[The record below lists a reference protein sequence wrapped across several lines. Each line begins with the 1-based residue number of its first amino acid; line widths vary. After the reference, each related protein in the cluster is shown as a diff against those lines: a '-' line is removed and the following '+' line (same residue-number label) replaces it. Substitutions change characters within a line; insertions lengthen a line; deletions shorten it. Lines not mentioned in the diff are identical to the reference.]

1 MCIGRMNRGHT
12 WIYKYSLLITQ
23 GFFSETGCRRWEGDS
38 LSSGSDDKVSS
49 ADTSASDYECRITPQ
64 VSPSDKKHFNL
75 LPMLPGDNDLHFEDG
90 DLDLLSEDCDRDLIS
105 EDRANMLYQCPDRG
119 NIDELFSVSLSPGN
133 KVCDTFTSTEGV
145 PDLPTHTRPI
155 RVAGRKIKK
164 GDVELL
170 FEDVGNMLEI
180 VGVGLEWA
188 KVVVTKE
195 LGVEVRHIGEYAW
208 KDLWANLK
216 MPGQVY
222 GGFELMNIIF
232 SELQILDQRPSNI
245 VLEDLTERFGVGLTS
260 TDVVSAYVEDHV
272 EQSNDQEFF
281 PHVLD
286 LAKYMGLEGKNVVKS
301 SSVSSG
307 EVENLKRTVGGN
319 HSKEKSGG
327 NKDPPQDPS
336 EDPPLDPPQD
346 PSEAPAQDAP
356 PDPQQDPSEDPP
368 LDPPQDLPP
377 DPPQDP
383 SETPPPDPPGDP
395 SQNPSSDPPGD
406 PSQDPPSGPPQDP
419 PSDPPEDP
427 SQDPPN
433 PLPPSEMEGR
443 KVLVVIIIPE
453 VRYLHEAHGQV
464 VHEGHPLRKASIA
477 PILEFE
483 FEVIGKDKK
492 ITTTLRTECSLGE
505 DCVPHLNPPDLGYF
519 QDDITISLTCKKD
532 RAAHLSSTRVENIV
546 DVRSTIT
553 NIKSSSSTREC
564 SGQFGVAAPL
574 LNLIG
579 VQGEGSY
586 GGTKEKS
593 DSSAREIST
602 KQLSSF
608 HVRPL
613 KSPGSLVFNFVYPGE
628 VEGRIADA
636 HHGPRELITLGIGET
651 FDSTIIGEWD
661 NFYQDPRDPTCR
673 KCPYSFKIKR
683 HITSIGDLRQSH
695 GNGQEPH
702 CMQQPYEVPLWVN
715 HAMTHILHRHQ
726 ITKLE
731 APGVKRLEHVIEAH
745 PASYS
750 G

>member
-1 MCIGRMNRGHT
+1 MMCIDRMNRGHT

-23 GFFSETGCRRWEGDS
+23 GFFSETGCRSWEGDS
-38 LSSGSDDKVSS
+38 LSSGSDDEVSS

-75 LPMLPGDNDLHFEDG
+75 LPMLPGDNDLHFEDW
-90 DLDLLSEDCDRDLIS
+90 DVDFIS
-105 EDRANMLYQCPDRG
+105 EDRANMLHQCPDRG
-119 NIDELFSVSLSPGN
+119 NVDELFSVSLSPGP
-133 KVCDTFTSTEGV
+133 KFCDTFTSTEGV

-155 RVAGRKIKK
+155 RVAGRKNNK

-170 FEDVGNMLEI
+170 FEDVGSMLEV

-222 GGFELMNIIF
+222 GGFELMNIIC
-232 SELQILDQRPSNI
+232 SELQILDQRPSNV

-260 TDVVSAYVEDHV
+260 MDVVSAYVEDHV

-307 EVENLKRTVGGN
+307 EVKSLKRTVGGN

-336 EDPPLDPPQD
+336 ED

-395 SQNPSSDPPGD
+395 SQNPSPDPPGD

-443 KVLVVIIIPE
+443 KVLVVIIYPE
-453 VRYLHEAHGQV
+453 LGYLHEGSHGQV
-464 VHEGHPLRKASIA
+464 VHEGHPLHKASIA
-477 PILEFE
+477 PVLEFE
-483 FEVIGKDKK
+483 FQVIGKDKK
-492 ITTTLRTECSLGE
+492 ITTTLRTECNLGE
-505 DCVPHLNPPDLGYF
+505 DGGPHLNPPDLGYF
-519 QDDITISLTCKKD
+519 QDDITISLTCEID
-532 RAAHLSSTRVENIV
+532 RAALLSSARVENIV
-546 DVRSTIT
+546 DVRRTIT

-564 SGQFGVAAPL
+564 SGQIGVAGPL

-593 DSSAREIST
+593 DSSAIEIST

-608 HVRPL
+608 HVGQ
-613 KSPGSLVFNFVYPGE
+613 KKIPGSLVFNFVYPEE

-651 FDSTIIGEWD
+651 FESTIIGEWD
-661 NFYQDPRDPTCR
+661 NFYQDPLDPTCR

-683 HITSIGDLRQSH
+683 HITSIGGLRQSR
-695 GNGQEPH
+695 GIGQEPQ
-702 CMQQPYEVPLWVN
+702 CIRQWYKVPLWVN
-715 HAMTHILHRHQ
+715 HAMTHILHRHK

-731 APGVKRLEHVIEAH
+731 APGVKRLEHVIEAN
-745 PASYS
+745 PASVGS
-750 G
+750 T

>member
-1 MCIGRMNRGHT
+1 MNRGHT

-23 GFFSETGCRRWEGDS
+23 GFFSETGCRSWDGDS
-38 LSSGSDDKVSS
+38 LSSGSHDKVSS
-49 ADTSASDYECRITPQ
+49 ADSSASDDEVFSADSSASDYECRITPQ
-64 VSPSDKKHFNL
+64 VSPSDKKHFNVL
-75 LPMLPGDNDLHFEDG
+75 LMSPGDNDLHFEDG
-90 DLDLLSEDCDRDLIS
+90 DLDLLTEDRDVGLIS
-105 EDRANMLYQCPDRG
+105 GERANMLYQCPDLG
-119 NIDELFSVSLSPGN
+119 NIDELFAQSLSPAP
-133 KVCDTFTSTEGV
+133 KFCDTFTSTEGV

-155 RVAGRKIKK
+155 RVAGRKNNK

-170 FEDVGNMLEI
+170 FEDVGNMLEV

-195 LGVEVRHIGEYAW
+195 LGVEVRHISEYAW

-222 GGFELMNIIF
+222 GGFELKNIIC

-245 VLEDLTERFGVGLTS
+245 VLEDPTERFGVGLTS
-260 TDVVSAYVEDHV
+260 MDVVSAYVEDHV
-272 EQSNDQEFF
+272 EQFNDQEFF

-307 EVENLKRTVGGN
+307 EIKSLKRTVGGN

-395 SQNPSSDPPGD
+395 SQNPD
-406 PSQDPPSGPPQDP
+406 PSQDPPSDPPQ
-419 PSDPPEDP
+419 DPPEDP

-443 KVLVVIIIPE
+443 KVLVVIIYPE
-453 VRYLHEAHGQV
+453 LGYLHEGSHGQV
-464 VHEGHPLRKASIA
+464 VPEGHPLHKASIE
-477 PILEFE
+477 PTLEFE
-483 FEVIGKDKK
+483 FQVIGKDKK
-492 ITTTLRTECSLGE
+492 ITTTLRTECNLGK
-505 DCVPHLNPPDLGYF
+505 DGGPHLNPPDLGYF
-519 QDDITISLTCKKD
+519 QDDITISLTCEID
-532 RAAHLSSTRVENIV
+532 RAARLSSPRVENAV
-546 DVRSTIT
+546 DVRRTIT

-564 SGQFGVAAPL
+564 SGQIGVAGPL

-593 DSSAREIST
+593 DSSAIEIST

-608 HVRPL
+608 HVGQ
-613 KSPGSLVFNFVYPGE
+613 KKIPGSLVFNFVYPPE

-651 FDSTIIGEWD
+651 FESTIIGEWD
-661 NFYQDPRDPTCR
+661 NFYQDPLDPTCR

-683 HITSIGDLRQSH
+683 HITSIWGLRQSH
-695 GNGQEPH
+695 GIGQEPQ
-702 CMQQPYEVPLWVN
+702 CIQQWYKVPLWVN
-715 HAMTHILHRHQ
+715 HAMTHILHRHK
-726 ITKLE
+726 ITILE
-731 APGVKRLEHVIEAH
+731 APGVKRLEHVIEAN
-745 PASYS
+745 PASVGS
-750 G
+750 T

>member
-23 GFFSETGCRRWEGDS
+23 GFFSETGCRSWEGDS
-38 LSSGSDDKVSS
+38 LSSGSDDEVSS
-49 ADTSASDYECRITPQ
+49 VDTSASDYECRITPQ

-90 DLDLLSEDCDRDLIS
+90 HLDLLSEDWDEDLIS
-105 EDRANMLYQCPDRG
+105 EDRANMFYQGPDHG
-119 NIDELFSVSLSPGN
+119 NIDELFSVSLSPGP
-133 KVCDTFTSTEGV
+133 KLGDTFTSTEGV
-145 PDLPTHTRPI
+145 PVLPTHTRRI
-155 RVAGRKIKK
+155 RVAGGKNNK

-170 FEDVGNMLEI
+170 FEDVGNMLEV

-222 GGFELMNIIF
+222 GGFELMNIIC

-272 EQSNDQEFF
+272 EQSIDQEFF

-307 EVENLKRTVGGN
+307 EVKSLKRTVGGN

-346 PSEAPAQDAP
+346 
-356 PDPQQDPSEDPP
+356 
-368 LDPPQDLPP
+368 LPP

-383 SETPPPDPPGDP
+383 SETPPPDPPGDL
-395 SQNPSSDPPGD
+395 SQNPSPDPPGD

-443 KVLVVIIIPE
+443 KVLVVIIYPE
-453 VRYLHEAHGQV
+453 LGYLHEGSHGQV
-464 VHEGHPLRKASIA
+464 VHEGHPLHKASIA
-477 PILEFE
+477 PILQFE
-483 FEVIGKDKK
+483 FQVIGKDKK
-492 ITTTLRTECSLGE
+492 ITTTLRTECNLGE
-505 DCVPHLNPPDLGYF
+505 DGGPHLNPPDLGYF

-532 RAAHLSSTRVENIV
+532 RAALLSSARVENIV
-546 DVRSTIT
+546 DVRRTIT

-564 SGQFGVAAPL
+564 SGQMAGPL

-586 GGTKEKS
+586 GGTNEKS
-593 DSSAREIST
+593 DSSAIEIST

-608 HVRPL
+608 HVGQ
-613 KSPGSLVFNFVYPGE
+613 KKIPGSLVFNFVYPEE

-651 FDSTIIGEWD
+651 FESTIIGEWD
-661 NFYQDPRDPTCR
+661 IFYQDPHDPTCR

-683 HITSIGDLRQSH
+683 HITSIGDLRQSR
-695 GNGQEPH
+695 GIGQEPQ
-702 CMQQPYEVPLWVN
+702 CIRQWYEVPLWVN
-715 HAMTHILHRHQ
+715 HAMTHILHRHK

>member
-1 MCIGRMNRGHT
+1 
-12 WIYKYSLLITQ
+12 
-23 GFFSETGCRRWEGDS
+23 
-38 LSSGSDDKVSS
+38 
-49 ADTSASDYECRITPQ
+49 
-64 VSPSDKKHFNL
+64 
-75 LPMLPGDNDLHFEDG
+75 MLPGDNDLHFEDG
-90 DLDLLSEDCDRDLIS
+90 DFVKFSEVWDPP
-105 EDRANMLYQCPDRG
+105 EYRANMLYQHPDWG
-119 NIDELFSVSLSPGN
+119 NIGELLSAEFLSPGP
-133 KVCDTFTSTEGV
+133 KFCDTFTSTEGV

-155 RVAGRKIKK
+155 RVAGRKNNK

-170 FEDVGNMLEI
+170 FEDVGSMLEV

-195 LGVEVRHIGEYAW
+195 LGVEVRQIGEYAW

-222 GGFELMNIIF
+222 GGFELMNIIC

-260 TDVVSAYVEDHV
+260 TDVVRAYFEDHV

-281 PHVLD
+281 PNVLD

-301 SSVSSG
+301 SSVLSG
-307 EVENLKRTVGGN
+307 GVKSLKRTVGGN

-346 PSEAPAQDAP
+346 
-356 PDPQQDPSEDPP
+356 
-368 LDPPQDLPP
+368 LPP

-383 SETPPPDPPGDP
+383 SEIPPPDPPGDP
-395 SQNPSSDPPGD
+395 SQNPSGDPPGD
-406 PSQDPPSGPPQDP
+406 PSQDP

-443 KVLVVIIIPE
+443 KVLVVIIYPE
-453 VRYLHEAHGQV
+453 LGYLHEGS
-464 VHEGHPLRKASIA
+464 HEGHPLHKASIA

-483 FEVIGKDKK
+483 FQVNGKDKK
-492 ITTTLRTECSLGE
+492 ITTTLKTECNLGK
-505 DCVPHLNPPDLGYF
+505 DGGPHLNPPDLGYF
-519 QDDITISLTCKKD
+519 QDDITISLTCEID
-532 RAAHLSSTRVENIV
+532 RAALLSSARVENVV
-546 DVRSTIT
+546 DVRRTIT

-564 SGQFGVAAPL
+564 SGQIGVAGPL

-593 DSSAREIST
+593 DSSAIEIST

-608 HVRPL
+608 HVGQ
-613 KSPGSLVFNFVYPGE
+613 KKIPGSLVFNFVYPEE

-651 FDSTIIGEWD
+651 FESTIIGEWD
-661 NFYQDPRDPTCR
+661 NFYQDPLDPTCR

-683 HITSIGDLRQSH
+683 HITSIGGLRQSH
-695 GNGQEPH
+695 GIGQEPP
-702 CMQQPYEVPLWVN
+702 CIQQWYKVPLWVN
-715 HAMTHILHRHQ
+715 HAMTHILHRHK

-731 APGVKRLEHVIEAH
+731 APGVKTLEHVIEAK
-745 PASYS
+745 PASVGS
-750 G
+750 T

>member
-1 MCIGRMNRGHT
+1 MNRGHT
-12 WIYKYSLLITQ
+12 WIYKCSLLITQ
-23 GFFSETGCRRWEGDS
+23 GFFSETGCRSWEGDS
-38 LSSGSDDKVSS
+38 LSSGSDDEVSS
-49 ADTSASDYECRITPQ
+49 ADTSASDYECRFIPQ
-64 VSPSDKKHFNL
+64 VSPGDKKHFNL
-75 LPMLPGDNDLHFEDG
+75 LPMLPGDNDLHFED
-90 DLDLLSEDCDRDLIS
+90 LDGDLIS
-105 EDRANMLYQCPDRG
+105 EDRANMSYQCPDRG
-119 NIDELFSVSLSPGN
+119 NIDEFFSVSLSPGP
-133 KVCDTFTSTEGV
+133 KFCDTFTSTEGV

-155 RVAGRKIKK
+155 RVAGRKNNK

-170 FEDVGNMLEI
+170 FEDVGNMLEV

-222 GGFELMNIIF
+222 GGFELMNIIC

-281 PHVLD
+281 PYVLD
-286 LAKYMGLEGKNVVKS
+286 IAKYMGLEGKNVVKS

-307 EVENLKRTVGGN
+307 EVKSLKRTVGGS

-327 NKDPPQDPS
+327 NKDPP
-336 EDPPLDPPQD
+336 
-346 PSEAPAQDAP
+346 
-356 PDPQQDPSEDPP
+356 QDPSEDPP

-395 SQNPSSDPPGD
+395 SQNPPPDPPGD
-406 PSQDPPSGPPQDP
+406 PSQNPPPDPPG
-419 PSDPPEDP
+419 DP
-427 SQDPPN
+427 SQNPPPDPPGDPSQNPPPDPPGDPSQNPSPDPPGDPPN

-443 KVLVVIIIPE
+443 KVLVVIIYPE
-453 VRYLHEAHGQV
+453 LGYLHEGPHGQV
-464 VHEGHPLRKASIA
+464 VREGHPLHKASIA
-477 PILEFE
+477 PVLEFE
-483 FEVIGKDKK
+483 FQVNGKDKK
-492 ITTTLRTECSLGE
+492 ITTTLRTECNLGE
-505 DCVPHLNPPDLGYF
+505 DGGPHLNPPDLGYF
-519 QDDITISLTCKKD
+519 QDDITISLTCEID
-532 RAAHLSSTRVENIV
+532 RAALLSSARVENIV
-546 DVRSTIT
+546 DVRRTIT

-564 SGQFGVAAPL
+564 SGQIGVAGPL

-593 DSSAREIST
+593 DSSAIEIST

-608 HVRPL
+608 HVGQ
-613 KSPGSLVFNFVYPGE
+613 KKIPGSLVFNFVYPEE

-651 FDSTIIGEWD
+651 FESTIIGEWD
-661 NFYQDPRDPTCR
+661 NFYQDPLDPTCR

-683 HITSIGDLRQSH
+683 HITSIGGLRQSR
-695 GNGQEPH
+695 GIGQEPQ
-702 CMQQPYEVPLWVN
+702 CIRQWYKVPLWVN
-715 HAMTHILHRHQ
+715 HAMTHILHRHKV
-726 ITKLE
+726 TKLE
-731 APGVKRLEHVIEAH
+731 APGVKRLEHVIEAN